1 MDATGHG
8 EGGDGQKGNTTVK
21 MSQDGQTF
29 NKASKKI
36 TQMPKR

>member
-21 MSQDGQTF
+21 MSQNDQTF
-29 NKASKKI
+29 KKAVKNV
-36 TQMPKR
+36 TQLPKR